1 MAGDKDTIAGVA
13 TEKVVQAKTNPGKQ
27 NVQNQLK
34 KEKKGRHRPKPVVE
48 PAVKESTIAEKKEKE
63 KGDLKGQVDE
73 EMKKRKEAEKKTK
86 ADTKKATKAD

>member
-1 MAGDKDTIAGVA
+1 MKSFNRLTASNIHFPSWA
-13 TEKVVQAKTNPGKQ
+13 VV
-27 NVQNQLK
+27 VI
-34 KEKKGRHRPKPVVE
+34 VV
-48 PAVKESTIAEKKEKE
+48 STIAEKKEKE